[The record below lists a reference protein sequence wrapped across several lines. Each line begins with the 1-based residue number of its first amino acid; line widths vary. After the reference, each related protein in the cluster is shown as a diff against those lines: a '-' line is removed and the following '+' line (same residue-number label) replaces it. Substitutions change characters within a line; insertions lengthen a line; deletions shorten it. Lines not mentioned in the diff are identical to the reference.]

1 MVRCRLP
8 WAALLPVVWLLA
20 RSSTKVDHQAFPRA
34 HTPEHFRFSTIVG
47 AYPSGLSAGQRAL
60 VHRYRPVEAVAR
72 KVQAWSEE
80 TGLWGGRQ
88 ALRIELRSVRLP
100 ARWQWDDAGP
110 LVIGSAVGYRGE
122 DHLDLGVEI
131 LQQQVLLHR
140 MEIKRT
146 FPATNRSVAQVFCSE
161 RAMDDLSSDVAWQI
175 VFELTPPGYDE
186 PIIRAGH
193 RDGVAAATMVAEKR
207 GLLNVGELLGAAATG
222 RSREAG
228 VTDKYRA
235 SVLAGPSWMPDWLWA
250 DPVSLKKC
258 RERAA
263 EDARRR

>member
-1 MVRCRLP
+1 MIRCRLSY
-8 WAALLPVVWLLA
+8 ATLLPVAWLLA
-20 RSSTKVDHQAFPRA
+20 CSSTQVDHQAVARA

-47 AYPSGLSAGQRAL
+47 VYPTGLSADEQAL
-60 VHRYRPVEAVAR
+60 VQRYRPVEEVAR
-72 KVQAWSEE
+72 KVRGWSEE

-100 ARWQWDDAGP
+100 ARWQWKSAGP
-110 LVIGSAVGYRGE
+110 LVIGSGVGYRGE

-131 LQQQVLLHR
+131 LQEQKLLHR
-140 MEIKRT
+140 MEILRT
-146 FPATNRSVAQVFCSE
+146 FPATNRSVAQVLSSE

-193 RDGVAAATMVAEKR
+193 RDGVAAATIVAQKR
-207 GLLNVGELLGAAATG
+207 GLLGVGELVGAAATG

-228 VTDKYRA
+228 VTDTYCA

-250 DPVSLKKC
+250 DPISLKKC